1 MSSINAGGSF
11 YRVQNALDQ
20 NSLRLSETMQRLS
33 SGKQNISPG
42 QRTGSVA
49 VAAGMQGELGSL
61 KIGIQNGTEAL
72 NALEMVVSDIQTL
85 NDMVVR
91 LEELNALGE
100 NGLNTSED
108 TAAIKAEATSI
119 ITEFAA
125 VQTRATWKGNAMF
138 GGTADVNLQFG
149 KISPG
154 LILNAGAT
162 IAVTGPTLIT
172 ASTISVGTADGASA
186 ALYSS
191 TGLGKLKENV
201 DALQITAGANFNNVT
216 NSLAHL
222 SNMKAGYSIDLASKQ
237 DVDFAGETTE
247 LAKGQ
252 ILAQAGTAML
262 AQANAQG
269 QGLLALIAP

>member
-11 YRVQNALDQ
+11 YRVQNAMDQ
-20 NSLRLSETMQRLS
+20 NSLRLSATMQRLS
-33 SGKQNISPG
+33 SGKQNIAPG
-42 QRTGSVA
+42 ERTGSVA
-49 VAAGMQGELGSL
+49 VAAGVQSNLSRI

-72 NALEMVVSDIQTL
+72 QALEMVVSDIQSL
-85 NDMVVR
+85 DDMVIR

-100 NGLNTSED
+100 NGLNTNED
-108 TAAIKAEATSI
+108 TAAIKAEATAI
-119 ITEFAA
+119 IAEFAA
-125 VQTRATWKGNAMF
+125 VQTRATWKGKAIF
-138 GGTADVNLQFG
+138 GGAVSVNLQFA

-154 LILNAGAT
+154 LTLTAGAT
-162 IAVTGPTLIT
+162 IAATGPSLIT
-172 ASTISVGTADGASA
+172 ASTISLGAADGNTGIM
-186 ALYSS
+186 YSS
-191 TGLGKLKENV
+191 IGLGKLKENV
-201 DALQITAGANFNNVT
+201 DALQITAGAKFNTVT
-216 NSLAHL
+216 NTLDHL
-222 SNMKAGYSIDLASKQ
+222 SNLKAGYAIDLASKQ

>member
-1 MSSINAGGSF
+1 
-11 YRVQNALDQ
+11 
-20 NSLRLSETMQRLS
+20 
-33 SGKQNISPG
+33 
-42 QRTGSVA
+42 
-49 VAAGMQGELGSL
+49 
-61 KIGIQNGTEAL
+61 
-72 NALEMVVSDIQTL
+72 MVVSDIQTL
-85 NDMVVR
+85 DDMVVR

-108 TAAIKAEATSI
+108 TAAIKAEATAI
-119 ITEFAA
+119 IAEFAA
-125 VQTRATWKGNAMF
+125 VQARATWKGTGYIRRRGVCTYSSAEDT
-138 GGTADVNLQFG
+138 GALTLT
-149 KISPG
+149 
-154 LILNAGAT
+154 AGAT
-162 IAVTGPTLIT
+162 TAVTTPALIT

-201 DALQITAGANFNNVT
+201 DALQITAGANFNLVT
-216 NSLAHL
+216 NTLAHL
-222 SNMKAGYSIDLASKQ
+222 SNLKAGYSIDLASKQ

>member
-1 MSSINAGGSF
+1 MTSINAGSSF
-11 YRVQNALDQ
+11 YRVQNALAQ

-42 QRTGSVA
+42 ERTGSVA
-49 VAAGMQGELGSL
+49 VAAGMAGELGSL

-108 TAAIKAEATSI
+108 TAAIKAEATAI
-119 ITEFAA
+119 ITEFAQ

-138 GGTADVNLQFG
+138 GGTANVNLQFG

-154 LILNAGAT
+154 LVLNAGAT

-172 ASTISVGTADGASA
+172 ASTISVGTADGTSA

-201 DALQITAGANFNNVT
+201 DALQITAGANFNKVT
-216 NSLAHL
+216 NTIAHL
-222 SNMKAGYSIDLASKQ
+222 SNLKAGYAIDLASKQ